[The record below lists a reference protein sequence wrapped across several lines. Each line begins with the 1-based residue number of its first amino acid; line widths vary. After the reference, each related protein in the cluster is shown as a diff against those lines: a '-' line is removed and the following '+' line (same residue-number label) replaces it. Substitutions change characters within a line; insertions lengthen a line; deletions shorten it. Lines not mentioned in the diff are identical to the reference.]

1 MSAVV
6 AQTLHVFGLR
16 SHVAN
21 NIFYFDEQIIVFP
34 SGNHCVKYNVDQK
47 WQKFIPGSDK
57 SQGMLALS
65 ISPNRRYLAISETVQ
80 EKPAITIYE
89 LSSIPCRKRKV
100 LNNFDFQVQKFISM
114 AFSPDSKYL
123 LAQTSPPESNLV
135 YWLWEKQKVMAI
147 VRIDTQNNPVYQVSF
162 SPQDNTQVC
171 VTGSGMFKLLRFA
184 EGTLKQTNF
193 HRGEP
198 QNYLAHTW
206 VADDKIVVG
215 TDTGKLFLF
224 ESGDQRWETSI
235 KVKEPTDGS
244 KSLDVIQES
253 ESLIEFPPVS
263 SPLPSYE
270 QMVAASSHSQM
281 SMPQVFAIAAYS
293 KGFACSAGPG
303 RVLLFEKMEEKD
315 LYRESREIRIPVDP
329 QSNDPSQSDKQD
341 ILCLCFSPSEE
352 TLVASTS
359 KNQLYSITMSLT
371 EISKGEPAHFEYL
384 MYPLH
389 SAPITGLATC
399 IRKPLIATCSLDRS
413 IRLWNYET
421 NTLELFKEYQ
431 EEAYSISL
439 HPSGHFIVVGFAD
452 KLRLMNLLIDDI
464 RSFKEYSVRG
474 CRECSFSNGGHLFA
488 AVNGN
493 VIHVYTTTSLENIS
507 NLKGHTGK
515 IRSIV
520 WNADDSKLISGGTDG
535 AVYEWNLS
543 AGKRETEC
551 VLKSCSYNCVTVSPD
566 AKIIFAVGSDHTL
579 KEIADSSILREIS
592 AFDVTYTAVVISHS
606 GRMMFVGTS
615 VGTIRAMKYPLPLQ
629 KEFNEYQAHAGP
641 ITKMLLT
648 FDDQFLL
655 TAAED
660 GCLFTWKVFDKDGR
674 GIKREREV
682 GFAEEVLVTKT
693 DMEEKAQVMLE
704 LKTRVEELKMEN
716 EYQLR
721 LKDINYSEKI
731 KELTDKFIQEME
743 SLKTKNQVLRTEK
756 EKQDV
761 YHREHIEDLLDKQ
774 SRELQDLECCN
785 NQKLL
790 LEYEKYQELQLKSQR
805 MQEEYEKQL
814 RDNDETKSQA
824 LEELTEFYEAKL
836 QEKTTLLEEA
846 QEDVRQQ
853 LREFE
858 ETKKQIE
865 EDEDREIQDI
875 KTKYEKKLRDEKESN
890 LRLKGETGIMRKK
903 FSSLQKEIEERT
915 NDIETLKGEQMKLQ
929 GVIKSLEKDIQG
941 LKREIQERDETIQDK
956 EKRIYDLKKKN
967 QELGK
972 FKFVLDYKIKELKK
986 QIEPRENEIRV
997 MKEQIQELKWPQR
1010 VEIHSY
1016 NFTKQARKVLL
1027 WGTLPQMEAE
1037 LENFRKQ
1044 NTQLE
1049 LNITELWQKLR
1060 ATDQEML
1067 RERQKERDL
1076 EALVKRFKTDLHN
1089 CVAYIQEPRLLKEKV
1104 RGLFEKYVQRADMV
1118 EIAGLNTDLQQEYTR
1133 QREHLERNLATLKKK
1148 VVKEGEL
1155 HRTDYIR
1162 IMQENVSLIKEINEL
1177 RRELKFTRSQVYD
1190 LEAALKLTKKV
1201 RPQEV
1206 SETEPSRDVLSTAPT
1221 ARLNEQEE
1229 TGRIIEMQRLEI
1241 QRLRDQIQEQ
1251 EQVTGFHAL
1260 AGVRLPSL
1268 SNSEVD
1274 LEVKTN

>member
-1 MSAVV
+1 
-6 AQTLHVFGLR
+6 
-16 SHVAN
+16 
-21 NIFYFDEQIIVFP
+21 
-34 SGNHCVKYNVDQK
+34 
-47 WQKFIPGSDK
+47 
-57 SQGMLALS
+57 
-65 ISPNRRYLAISETVQ
+65 
-80 EKPAITIYE
+80 
-89 LSSIPCRKRKV
+89 
-100 LNNFDFQVQKFISM
+100 
-114 AFSPDSKYL
+114 
-123 LAQTSPPESNLV
+123 
-135 YWLWEKQKVMAI
+135 
-147 VRIDTQNNPVYQVSF
+147 
-162 SPQDNTQVC
+162 
-171 VTGSGMFKLLRFA
+171 MFKLLRFA
-184 EGTLKQTNF
+184 EGTLKQSNF
-193 HRGEP
+193 QRGEP
-198 QNYLAHTW
+198 QNYLAHAW
-206 VADDKIVVG
+206 LSEDKIIVG

-224 ESGDQRWETSI
+224 ESGDQRWETNI
-235 KVKEPTDGS
+235 MVKEPTSGS

-253 ESLIEFPPVS
+253 ESLVEFPPVS

-270 QMVAASSHSQM
+270 QMATSTSQTDHLA
-281 SMPQVFAIAAYS
+281 MPRVFAIAAYS

-303 RVLLFEKMEEKD
+303 RVLLFEKIEDKD
-315 LYRESREIRIPVDP
+315 VYRESREIRIPVDP

-341 ILCLCFSPSEE
+341 VLCMCFSPSEE

-359 KNQLYSITMSLT
+359 KNQLYTITMSLT
-371 EISKGEPAHFEYL
+371 EISKGEAAHFEYL
-384 MYPLH
+384 LYPLH
-389 SAPITGLATC
+389 SASITGLATC

-413 IRLWNYET
+413 IRIWNYES

-431 EEAYSISL
+431 EEAYTISL
-439 HPSGHFIVVGFAD
+439 HPSGHYVVVGFAD

-464 RSFKEYSVRG
+464 RPFKEYSVRG

-488 AVNGN
+488 AANGN
-493 VIHVYTTTSLENIS
+493 VIHIFTTTSLENIT

-520 WNADDSKLISGGTDG
+520 WSVDDSKLISCGTDG

-543 AGKRETEC
+543 SGKRETEC
-551 VLKSCSYNCVTVSPD
+551 VLKSCSYNCVTISPD
-566 AKIIFAVGSDHTL
+566 AKIIFAVGSDQTL
-579 KEIADSSILREIS
+579 KEIADSSILREMP
-592 AFDVTYTAVVISHS
+592 AFDVIYTAIAISHS

-641 ITKMLLT
+641 VTKMLLT
-648 FDDQFLL
+648 FDDQYLL

-693 DMEEKAQVMLE
+693 DMEEKAQIMLE

-721 LKDINYSEKI
+721 LKDMNYSEKI

-743 SLKTKNQVLRTEK
+743 SLKTKNQVLKTDK

-761 YHREHIEDLLDKQ
+761 YHRERVEELINKQ
-774 SRELQDLECCN
+774 SQELQDLECCN

-836 QEKTTLLEEA
+836 QEKTSLLEEA

-915 NDIETLKGEQMKLQ
+915 NDIETLKGEQVKLQ
-929 GVIKSLEKDIQG
+929 AVIKSLEKDIQG

-967 QELGK
+967 QELEK

-986 QIEPRENEIRV
+986 QIEPRENEIKV
-997 MKEQIQELKWPQR
+997 MKEQIQE
-1010 VEIHSY
+1010 
-1016 NFTKQARKVLL
+1016 
-1027 WGTLPQMEAE
+1027 METE
-1037 LENFRKQ
+1037 LERFHKQ

-1060 ATDQEML
+1060 ATDQEM
-1067 RERQKERDL
+1067 RKERQKERDL

-1089 CVAYIQEPRLLKEKV
+1089 CVAYIQEPHLLKDKV
-1104 RGLFEKYVQRADMV
+1104 RGLFENYVQRADMV
-1118 EIAGLNTDLQQEYTR
+1118 EIAGLNTDLQLEYAR

-1148 VVKEGEL
+1148 VVKESEL
-1155 HRTDYIR
+1155 HRTDYVR

-1177 RRELKFTRSQVYD
+1177 CRELKFTRSQVYD
-1190 LEAALKLTKKV
+1190 LEAALKLSKKIQ
-1201 RPQEV
+1201 PQEV
-1206 SETEPSRDVLSTAPT
+1206 SETVSGRDVPSAAATM
-1221 ARLNEQEE
+1221 RLNEQEE

-1251 EQVTGFHAL
+1251 EQVPGFHSI
-1260 AGVRLPSL
+1260 AGIRLPSL
-1268 SNSEVD
+1268 ADSEVD
-1274 LEVKTN
+1274 FEVRTK

>member
-1 MSAVV
+1 MSTVV
-6 AQTLHVFGLR
+6 AQSLHVFGLR

-21 NIFYFDEQIIVFP
+21 NIFFFDEQIIIFP

-57 SQGMLALS
+57 SQDMLALS
-65 ISPNRRYLAISETVQ
+65 ISPNRRYLAVSETVQ
-80 EKPAITIYE
+80 EKPVITIYE
-89 LSSIPCRKRKV
+89 LSSIPCRKRKI
-100 LNNFDFQVQKFISM
+100 LNNFDFPVQKFVSM

-123 LAQTSPPESNLV
+123 LTQTSPPESNLV

-147 VRIDTQNNPVYQVSF
+147 MRTDSQNSSVYQVSF

-171 VTGSGMFKLLRFA
+171 VTGNGMFKLLRFA

-193 HRGEP
+193 QKGEP

-206 VADDKIVVG
+206 VSDDKIVVG
-215 TDTGKLFLF
+215 TDTGRLFLF

-235 KVKEPTDGS
+235 MVKESTSDR
-244 KSLDVIQES
+244 KNLNMIQES
-253 ESLIEFPPVS
+253 ESLIQFPTIS
-263 SPLPSYE
+263 SPVPSYE
-270 QMVAASSHSQM
+270 RAVTTSSRSQIT
-281 SMPQVFAIAAYS
+281 MPQVFAIAAYS

-315 LYRESREIRIPVDP
+315 FYRESREIRIPVDP

-341 ILCLCFSPSEE
+341 VLCLCFSPSEE
-352 TLVASTS
+352 TLIASTS

-384 MYPLH
+384 LYPLH
-389 SAPITGLATC
+389 SASITGLATC

-413 IRLWNYET
+413 VRIWNYES

-431 EEAYSISL
+431 EEAYTISL

-493 VIHVYTTTSLENIS
+493 VIHIFTTTTLENIS

-520 WNADDSKLISGGTDG
+520 WNADDSKLISCGTDG

-543 AGKRETEC
+543 TGKRETEC
-551 VLKSCSYNCVTVSPD
+551 VLKSCSYNCVTISPD
-566 AKIIFAVGSDHTL
+566 AKIIFAVGSDQTL
-579 KEIADSSILREIS
+579 KEIADSSVLRETS
-592 AFDVTYTAVVISHS
+592 AFDVTYTAVAISHS

-615 VGTIRAMKYPLPLQ
+615 LGTIRAMKYPLPLQ
-629 KEFNEYQAHAGP
+629 KEFNEYHAHAGP
-641 ITKMLLT
+641 VTKILLT

-655 TAAED
+655 TTAED

-721 LKDINYSEKI
+721 LKDMNYSEKI

-756 EKQDV
+756 DKQDV
-761 YHREHIEDLLDKQ
+761 LHREHVDDLLDKQ

-814 RDNDETKSQA
+814 RDNDETRSQA

-875 KTKYEKKLRDEKESN
+875 KTKYEKKLRDEKEAN

-915 NDIETLKGEQMKLQ
+915 SDIENLKGEQVKLQ
-929 GVIKSLEKDIQG
+929 GVIKSLEKDILS

-967 QELGK
+967 QELEK

-986 QIEPRENEIRV
+986 QIEPRENEIKV
-997 MKEQIQELKWPQR
+997 MKEQIQE
-1010 VEIHSY
+1010 
-1016 NFTKQARKVLL
+1016 
-1027 WGTLPQMEAE
+1027 MEAE
-1037 LENFRKQ
+1037 LERFHKQ
-1044 NTQLE
+1044 NAQLE
-1049 LNITELWQKLR
+1049 LHVVELWQKLR
-1060 ATDQEML
+1060 AADQETR
-1067 RERQKERDL
+1067 RERQTERDL

-1104 RGLFEKYVQRADMV
+1104 RGLFEKW
-1118 EIAGLNTDLQQEYTR
+1118 
-1133 QREHLERNLATLKKK
+1133 
-1148 VVKEGEL
+1148 
-1155 HRTDYIR
+1155 
-1162 IMQENVSLIKEINEL
+1162 
-1177 RRELKFTRSQVYD
+1177 RSW
-1190 LEAALKLTKKV
+1190 
-1201 RPQEV
+1201 
-1206 SETEPSRDVLSTAPT
+1206 
-1221 ARLNEQEE
+1221 
-1229 TGRIIEMQRLEI
+1229 G
-1241 QRLRDQIQEQ
+1241 
-1251 EQVTGFHAL
+1251 
-1260 AGVRLPSL
+1260 
-1268 SNSEVD
+1268 
-1274 LEVKTN
+1274 

>member
-1 MSAVV
+1 
-6 AQTLHVFGLR
+6 
-16 SHVAN
+16 
-21 NIFYFDEQIIVFP
+21 
-34 SGNHCVKYNVDQK
+34 
-47 WQKFIPGSDK
+47 
-57 SQGMLALS
+57 MLALS
-65 ISPNRRYLAISETVQ
+65 ISPNRRYLAISEIVQ
-80 EKPAITIYE
+80 EKPVITIYE

-100 LNNFDFQVQKFISM
+100 LNTFDFPVQKFISM

-123 LAQTSPPESNLV
+123 LTQTSPPESNLV
-135 YWLWEKQKVMAI
+135 YWLWEKQKVMALI
-147 VRIDTQNNPVYQVSF
+147 RTDTQNNPVYQVSIN
-162 SPQDNTQVC
+162 PQDNTQVC
-171 VTGSGMFKLLRFA
+171 VTGNGMFKLLRFA

-193 HRGEP
+193 QRGEI
-198 QNYLAHTW
+198 QNYLAHAW
-206 VADDKIVVG
+206 VAEDKVIVG

-224 ESGDQRWETSI
+224 ESGDQRWETNI
-235 KVKEPTDGS
+235 MVKEPIDSS
-244 KSLDVIQES
+244 KNLEVVHES
-253 ESLIEFPPVS
+253 ESLVEFPPVS
-263 SPLPSYE
+263 SPVPSFE
-270 QMVAASSHSQM
+270 QIVTTSNHNQLV
-281 SMPQVFAIAAYS
+281 MPRVFAIAAYS

-303 RVLLFEKMEEKD
+303 RVLLFEKIEEKD
-315 LYRESREIRIPVDP
+315 FYRESREIRIPVDP

-341 ILCLCFSPSEE
+341 ILCMCFSPSEE

-359 KNQLYSITMSLT
+359 KNQIYSITMSLT

-389 SAPITGLATC
+389 SASITGLSTC

-413 IRLWNYET
+413 VRIWNYES

-431 EEAYSISL
+431 EEAYTISL
-439 HPSGHFIVVGFAD
+439 HPSGHFVVVGFAD

-464 RSFKEYSVRG
+464 RSFKEYSIRG
-474 CRECSFSNGGHLFA
+474 CRECAFSNGGHLFA
-488 AVNGN
+488 AINGN
-493 VIHVYTTTSLENIS
+493 VIHVFTTTSLENIT

-535 AVYEWNLS
+535 AIYEWNLS
-543 AGKRETEC
+543 SGKRETEC

-566 AKIIFAVGSDHTL
+566 GRIIFAVGSDQTL
-579 KEIADSSILREIS
+579 KEIADSSVLREMS
-592 AFDVTYTAVVISHS
+592 AFDVVYTAIVISHS

-648 FDDQFLL
+648 FDDQYLL
-655 TAAED
+655 TTAED

-693 DMEEKAQVMLE
+693 DMEEKAQIMLE

-721 LKDINYSEKI
+721 LKDMNYSEKI
-731 KELTDKFIQEME
+731 KELTDKFLQEME

-756 EKQDV
+756 EKQDIS
-761 YHREHIEDLLDKQ
+761 HRERIEDLLDKQ
-774 SRELQDLECCN
+774 NRELQDLECCN

-875 KTKYEKKLRDEKESN
+875 KIKYEKKLREEKESN

-915 NDIETLKGEQMKLQ
+915 NDIEMLKGEQEKLQ
-929 GVIKSLEKDIQG
+929 AVIRSLEKDIQG

-967 QELGK
+967 QELEK

-986 QIEPRENEIRV
+986 QIEPRENEIKE
-997 MKEQIQELKWPQR
+997 MKEQIQE
-1010 VEIHSY
+1010 
-1016 NFTKQARKVLL
+1016 
-1027 WGTLPQMEAE
+1027 MEAE
-1037 LENFRKQ
+1037 LERFHKQ

-1060 ATDQEML
+1060 ATDQEM
-1067 RERQKERDL
+1067 RKEKQKERDL
-1076 EALVKRFKTDLHN
+1076 EAVVKWFKTDLHN
-1089 CVAYIQEPRLLKEKV
+1089 CVAYIQEPPLLKEKV

-1118 EIAGLNTDLQQEYTR
+1118 EMAGLNTDLQQEYAR
-1133 QREHLERNLATLKKK
+1133 QREHLERNLATIKKK
-1148 VVKEGEL
+1148 VLKESEL
-1155 HRTDYIR
+1155 HRTDYVR

-1177 RRELKFTRSQVYD
+1177 RRELKYTRSQVYD
-1190 LEAALKLTKKV
+1190 LEAALKLSKKI
-1201 RPQEV
+1201 RTQE
-1206 SETEPSRDVLSTAPT
+1206 D
-1221 ARLNEQEE
+1221 QE
-1229 TGRIIEMQRLEI
+1229 TGSMWEGCREE
-1241 QRLRDQIQEQ
+1241 D
-1251 EQVTGFHAL
+1251 
-1260 AGVRLPSL
+1260 
-1268 SNSEVD
+1268 
-1274 LEVKTN
+1274 

>member
-1 MSAVV
+1 MSTVV
-6 AQTLHVFGLR
+6 AQSLHVFGLR
-16 SHVAN
+16 SHVTN
-21 NIFYFDEQIIVFP
+21 NIFFFDEQIVIFP
-34 SGNHCVKYNVDQK
+34 AGNHCVKYNVDQK

-57 SQGMLALS
+57 SQDMLTLS
-65 ISPNRRYLAISETVQ
+65 ISPNRRYLAISEVVQ
-80 EKPAITIYE
+80 EKPTITIYE
-89 LSSIPCRKRKV
+89 LSCIPCRKRKV
-100 LNNFDFQVQKFISM
+100 LSNFDFSVQRFTSM

-123 LAQTSPPESNLV
+123 LTQTSPPESNLV

-147 VRIDTQNNPVYQVSF
+147 IRADTQNNPIYQVSF
-162 SPQDNTQVC
+162 NPQDNTQVC
-171 VTGSGMFKLLRFA
+171 VTGNGMFKLLRFA

-193 HRGEP
+193 QRGEP
-198 QNYLAHTW
+198 QNYLAHAW
-206 VADDKIVVG
+206 LSEDKIIIG

-224 ESGDQRWETSI
+224 ESGDQRWETNI
-235 KVKEPTDGS
+235 MVKEPTNGS
-244 KSLDVIQES
+244 KSLDVIRES
-253 ESLIEFPPVS
+253 ESLVEFPPAS

-270 QMVAASSHSQM
+270 HMVTSTSQTDHQA
-281 SMPQVFAIAAYS
+281 MPRVFAIAAYS

-303 RVLLFEKMEEKD
+303 RVLLFEKIEEKD
-315 LYRESREIRIPVDP
+315 IYRESREIRIPVDP

-341 ILCLCFSPSEE
+341 VLCMCFSPSEE

-359 KNQLYSITMSLT
+359 KNQLYTITMSLT
-371 EISKGEPAHFEYL
+371 EISKGEAAHFEYL
-384 MYPLH
+384 LYPLH
-389 SAPITGLATC
+389 SASITGLATC

-413 IRLWNYET
+413 IRIWNYES

-431 EEAYSISL
+431 EEAYTISL
-439 HPSGHFIVVGFAD
+439 HPSGHYIVVGFAD

-464 RSFKEYSVRG
+464 RPFKEYSVRG

-493 VIHVYTTTSLENIS
+493 VIHIFTTTNLENIT

-515 IRSIV
+515 IRSVV

-543 AGKRETEC
+543 SGKRETEC
-551 VLKSCSYNCVTVSPD
+551 VLKSCSYNCVTISPD
-566 AKIIFAVGSDHTL
+566 GKMIFAVGSDQTL
-579 KEIADSSILREIS
+579 KEIADSSILREMS
-592 AFDVTYTAVVISHS
+592 AFDVTYTAIVISHS

-615 VGTIRAMKYPLPLQ
+615 VGTVRAMKYPVPLQ

-648 FDDQFLL
+648 FDDQYLL

-693 DMEEKAQVMLE
+693 DMEEKAQIMLE

-721 LKDINYSEKI
+721 LKDMNYSEKI

-743 SLKTKNQVLRTEK
+743 SLKTKNQVLKTDK
-756 EKQDV
+756 EKQDIC
-761 YHREHIEDLLDKQ
+761 HRERIEELINKQ
-774 SRELQDLECCN
+774 NQELQDLECCN

-915 NDIETLKGEQMKLQ
+915 GDIETLKGEQVKLQ

-967 QELGK
+967 QELEK

-986 QIEPRENEIRV
+986 QIEPRENEIKV
-997 MKEQIQELKWPQR
+997 MKEQIQE
-1010 VEIHSY
+1010 
-1016 NFTKQARKVLL
+1016 
-1027 WGTLPQMEAE
+1027 MEAE
-1037 LENFRKQ
+1037 LERFHKQ

-1060 ATDQEML
+1060 ATDQEM
-1067 RERQKERDL
+1067 RKERQKERDL

-1089 CVAYIQEPRLLKEKV
+1089 CVAYIQEPHLLKEKV
-1104 RGLFEKYVQRADMV
+1104 RGLFENYVQRADMV
-1118 EIAGLNTDLQQEYTR
+1118 EIAGLNTDLQLEYAR
-1133 QREHLERNLATLKKK
+1133 QREYLERNLATLKKK

-1155 HRTDYIR
+1155 HRTDYVR

-1190 LEAALKLTKKV
+1190 LEAALKLSKKIQ
-1201 RPQEV
+1201 PPEV
-1206 SETEPSRDVLSTAPT
+1206 SETVSGRDQPSATT
-1221 ARLNEQEE
+1221 TMRLNEQEE

-1251 EQVTGFHAL
+1251 EQVPGFHTI
-1260 AGVRLPSL
+1260 AGIRLPSL
-1268 SNSEVD
+1268 ADSDVD
-1274 LEVKTN
+1274 FEAKTK

>member
-21 NIFYFDEQIIVFP
+21 NIFYFDEQIIIFP

-47 WQKFIPGSDK
+47 WQKFIPGSEK

-171 VTGSGMFKLLRFA
+171 VTGNGMFKLLRFA

-193 HRGEP
+193 QRGEP

-235 KVKEPTDGS
+235 MVKEPTDGS

-315 LYRESREIRIPVDP
+315 FYRESREIRIPVDP

-341 ILCLCFSPSEE
+341 VLCLCFSPSEE

-399 IRKPLIATCSLDRS
+399 IRKPFIATCSLDRS

-474 CRECSFSNGGHLFA
+474 CGECSFSNGGHLFA

-507 NLKGHTGK
+507 SLKGHTG
-515 IRSIV
+515 
-520 WNADDSKLISGGTDG
+520 
-535 AVYEWNLS
+535 
-543 AGKRETEC
+543 
-551 VLKSCSYNCVTVSPD
+551 
-566 AKIIFAVGSDHTL
+566 
-579 KEIADSSILREIS
+579 
-592 AFDVTYTAVVISHS
+592 
-606 GRMMFVGTS
+606 
-615 VGTIRAMKYPLPLQ
+615 
-629 KEFNEYQAHAGP
+629 
-641 ITKMLLT
+641 KMLLT

-721 LKDINYSEKI
+721 LKDMNYSEKI

-761 YHREHIEDLLDKQ
+761 YHHEHIEDLLDKQ
-774 SRELQDLECCN
+774 SRELQEMECCN

-997 MKEQIQELKWPQR
+997 MKEQIQE
-1010 VEIHSY
+1010 
-1016 NFTKQARKVLL
+1016 
-1027 WGTLPQMEAE
+1027 MEAE
-1037 LENFRKQ
+1037 LENFHKQ

-1060 ATDQEML
+1060 ATDQEMR

-1118 EIAGLNTDLQQEYTR
+1118 EIAGLNTDLQQEYAR

-1155 HRTDYIR
+1155 HRTDYVR
-1162 IMQENVSLIKEINEL
+1162 IMQAV
-1177 RRELKFTRSQVYD
+1177 
-1190 LEAALKLTKKV
+1190 
-1201 RPQEV
+1201 
-1206 SETEPSRDVLSTAPT
+1206 
-1221 ARLNEQEE
+1221 
-1229 TGRIIEMQRLEI
+1229 QR
-1241 QRLRDQIQEQ
+1241 
-1251 EQVTGFHAL
+1251 A
-1260 AGVRLPSL
+1260 
-1268 SNSEVD
+1268 
-1274 LEVKTN
+1274 

>member
-1 MSAVV
+1 MWIRNGKNSFQVHSGCCTEDRFKEEKERK
-6 AQTLHVFGLR
+6 QGEQLR
-16 SHVAN
+16 DN
-21 NIFYFDEQIIVFP
+21 CCN
-34 SGNHCVKYNVDQK
+34 SG
-47 WQKFIPGSDK
+47 SEK

-171 VTGSGMFKLLRFA
+171 VTGNGMFKLLRFA

-193 HRGEP
+193 QRGEP

-235 KVKEPTDGS
+235 MVKEPTDGS

-315 LYRESREIRIPVDP
+315 FYRESREIRIPVDP

-341 ILCLCFSPSEE
+341 VLCLCFSPSEE

-399 IRKPLIATCSLDRS
+399 IRKPFIATCSLDRS

-474 CRECSFSNGGHLFA
+474 CGECSFSNGGHLFA

-507 NLKGHTGK
+507 SLKGHTGK
-515 IRSIV
+515 
-520 WNADDSKLISGGTDG
+520 
-535 AVYEWNLS
+535 
-543 AGKRETEC
+543 
-551 VLKSCSYNCVTVSPD
+551 
-566 AKIIFAVGSDHTL
+566 
-579 KEIADSSILREIS
+579 ILREIS
-592 AFDVTYTAVVISHS
+592 AFDVTYTAIVISHS

-721 LKDINYSEKI
+721 LKDMNYSEKI

-761 YHREHIEDLLDKQ
+761 YHHEHIEDLLDKQ
-774 SRELQDLECCN
+774 SRELQEMECCN

-997 MKEQIQELKWPQR
+997 MKEQIQE
-1010 VEIHSY
+1010 
-1016 NFTKQARKVLL
+1016 
-1027 WGTLPQMEAE
+1027 MEAE
-1037 LENFRKQ
+1037 LENFHKQ

-1060 ATDQEML
+1060 ATDQEMR

-1118 EIAGLNTDLQQEYTR
+1118 EIAGLNTDLQQEYAR

-1155 HRTDYIR
+1155 HRTDYVR

-1206 SETEPSRDVLSTAPT
+1206 SETEPSRDMLSTAPT

-1251 EQVTGFHAL
+1251 EQVTGFHTL

>member
-1 MSAVV
+1 
-6 AQTLHVFGLR
+6 
-16 SHVAN
+16 
-21 NIFYFDEQIIVFP
+21 
-34 SGNHCVKYNVDQK
+34 
-47 WQKFIPGSDK
+47 
-57 SQGMLALS
+57 
-65 ISPNRRYLAISETVQ
+65 
-80 EKPAITIYE
+80 
-89 LSSIPCRKRKV
+89 
-100 LNNFDFQVQKFISM
+100 M
-114 AFSPDSKYL
+114 A
-123 LAQTSPPESNLV
+123 
-135 YWLWEKQKVMAI
+135 
-147 VRIDTQNNPVYQVSF
+147 
-162 SPQDNTQVC
+162 
-171 VTGSGMFKLLRFA
+171 
-184 EGTLKQTNF
+184 
-193 HRGEP
+193 
-198 QNYLAHTW
+198 
-206 VADDKIVVG
+206 KIH
-215 TDTGKLFLF
+215 
-224 ESGDQRWETSI
+224 S
-235 KVKEPTDGS
+235 
-244 KSLDVIQES
+244 
-253 ESLIEFPPVS
+253 SLIEFPPIS
-263 SPLPSYE
+263 SPVPSFE
-270 QMVAASSHSQM
+270 QIVKTSSHGHLSL
-281 SMPQVFAIAAYS
+281 PQVFAIAVYS

-303 RVLLFEKMEEKD
+303 RVLLFEKMEDKD
-315 LYRESREIRIPVDP
+315 FYRESREIWIPMDL
-329 QSNDPSQSDKQD
+329 QSSDPSQSDKQD
-341 ILCLCFSPSEE
+341 ILCMCFSPSEE
-352 TLVASTS
+352 TLIASTS
-359 KNQLYSITMSLT
+359 KHQLYSITMSLT

-389 SAPITGLATC
+389 SAAITGLATC

-413 IRLWNYET
+413 IRIWNYES
-421 NTLELFKEYQ
+421 NTLELYKEYQ
-431 EEAYSISL
+431 EEAYTISL
-439 HPSGHFIVVGFAD
+439 HPSGHFVVVGFAD

-474 CRECSFSNGGHLFA
+474 CKECCFSNGGHLFA

-493 VIHVYTTTSLENIS
+493 VIHIFTTTSLENIS

-520 WNADDSKLISGGTDG
+520 WNADDSKLISCGTDG

-543 AGKRETEC
+543 SGKRETEC
-551 VLKSCSYNCVTVSPD
+551 VLKSCSYNCVTISPD
-566 AKIIFAVGSDHTL
+566 GKVIFAVGSDQTL
-579 KEIADSSILREIS
+579 KEIADSSVLREMS
-592 AFDVTYTAVVISHS
+592 AFDVIYTAIAISHS
-606 GRMMFVGTS
+606 GRMMFAGTS
-615 VGTIRAMKYPLPLQ
+615 VGTIRAMKYPLPVQ
-629 KEFNEYQAHAGP
+629 KEFNEYQAHGGP

-648 FDDQFLL
+648 FDDQYLL
-655 TAAED
+655 TAADD

-704 LKTRVEELKMEN
+704 LRTRVEELKMEN

-721 LKDINYSEKI
+721 LKDMNYSEKI

-756 EKQDV
+756 EKQDIM
-761 YHREHIEDLLDKQ
+761 HQEHLDDLLDKQ
-774 SRELQDLECCN
+774 SRELQDLEYCN

-903 FSSLQKEIEERT
+903 FSSLQKEIEERI
-915 NDIETLKGEQMKLQ
+915 NDIETLKGEQLKLQ
-929 GVIKSLEKDIQG
+929 GVIKSMEKDIQG

-967 QELGK
+967 QELEK

-986 QIEPRENEIRV
+986 QIEPRENEIKV
-997 MKEQIQELKWPQR
+997 MKEQIQE
-1010 VEIHSY
+1010 
-1016 NFTKQARKVLL
+1016 
-1027 WGTLPQMEAE
+1027 MEAE
-1037 LENFRKQ
+1037 LERFHKR

-1049 LNITELWQKLR
+1049 LNITELWQKLK
-1060 ATDQEML
+1060 ATDKEMR

-1076 EALVKRFKTDLHN
+1076 ESLVKRFKTDLHN
-1089 CVAYIQEPRLLKEKV
+1089 CVTYIQEPRLLKEKV

-1118 EIAGLNTDLQQEYTR
+1118 EIAGMNTDLQQEYSR

-1148 VVKEGEL
+1148 VVKESEL
-1155 HRTDYIR
+1155 HRTDYVR

-1190 LEAALKLTKKV
+1190 LDAALKLSKKT
-1201 RPQEV
+1201 RPQDIPEMG
-1206 SETEPSRDVLSTAPT
+1206 PSRDMSGIAPT
-1221 ARLNEQEE
+1221 VRLNEEEE

-1251 EQVTGFHAL
+1251 EQIPGFHPP

-1268 SNSEVD
+1268 LDSEISF
-1274 LEVKTN
+1274 EVETK

>member
-1 MSAVV
+1 MSTVV
-6 AQTLHVFGLR
+6 AQSLHVFGLR
-16 SHVAN
+16 SHVTN
-21 NIFYFDEQIIVFP
+21 NIFFFDEQIVIFP
-34 SGNHCVKYNVDQK
+34 SGNHCVKYNLDQK
-47 WQKFIPGSDK
+47 WQKFIAGSDK

-80 EKPAITIYE
+80 DKPIITIYE

-100 LNNFDFQVQKFISM
+100 LNNFEFQVQKFTSM

-123 LAQTSPPESNLV
+123 LTQTSPPESNLV
-135 YWLWEKQKVMAI
+135 YWLWEKQKVMAVI
-147 VRIDTQNNPVYQVSF
+147 KADIQNNPIYQVSIN
-162 SPQDNTQVC
+162 PQDNTQVC
-171 VTGSGMFKLLRFA
+171 ITGNGIFKILRFA

-193 HRGEP
+193 QRGESP
-198 QNYLAHTW
+198 NCLAHSW
-206 VADDKIVVG
+206 VSEDRIIVG

-224 ESGDQRWETSI
+224 ESGDQRWETNI
-235 KVKEPTDGS
+235 MVKEPTS
-244 KSLDVIQES
+244 SRSLDIIHES
-253 ESLIEFPPVS
+253 ESLVEFPPPS
-263 SPLPSYE
+263 SPASSIE
-270 QMVAASSHSQM
+270 QMSTTTYTQQVVL
-281 SMPQVFAIAAYS
+281 PQVFAIAAYS

-303 RVLLFEKMEEKD
+303 RVLLFEKVEEKD
-315 LYRESREIRIPVDP
+315 FYRESREIRIPVDP

-341 ILCLCFSPSEE
+341 VLCLCFSPSEE

-371 EISKGEPAHFEYL
+371 EISKGEAAHFEYL
-384 MYPLH
+384 LYPLH
-389 SAPITGLATC
+389 SASITGLATC

-413 IRLWNYET
+413 VRIWNYES
-421 NTLELFKEYQ
+421 NTLELYKEYQ
-431 EEAYSISL
+431 EEAYTVSL
-439 HPSGHFIVVGFAD
+439 HPSGHYIVVGFAD

-474 CRECSFSNGGHLFA
+474 CKECAFSNGGHLFA

-493 VIHVYTTTSLENIS
+493 VIHIFTTTNLENIN

-515 IRSIV
+515 IRSLV
-520 WNADDSKLISGGTDG
+520 WNTDDSKLISAGTDG

-543 AGKRETEC
+543 TGKRETEC
-551 VLKSCSYNCVTVSPD
+551 VLKVCSYNSVTISPD
-566 AKIIFAVGSDHTL
+566 GKVIFAVGSDQTL
-579 KEIADSSILREIS
+579 KEIADSLILREIP
-592 AFDVTYTAVVISHS
+592 AFDVVYTAITISHS
-606 GRMMFVGTS
+606 GRMIFVGTS

-629 KEFNEYQAHAGP
+629 REFNEYQAHAGP
-641 ITKMLLT
+641 VTKILLT

-655 TAAED
+655 TVSED
-660 GCLFTWKVFDKDGR
+660 GCLFTWKVFDKEGR

-693 DMEEKAQVMLE
+693 DMEEKAQIMLE

-721 LKDINYSEKI
+721 LKDMNYSEKI

-743 SLKTKNQVLRTEK
+743 SLKTKNQVLKTEK
-756 EKQDV
+756 EKQDIS
-761 YHREHIEDLLDKQ
+761 HREHLEDLIERQ

-836 QEKTTLLEEA
+836 QEKTGLLEEA

-875 KTKYEKKLRDEKESN
+875 KTKYERKLRDEKESN

-915 NDIETLKGEQMKLQ
+915 NDIELLKTEQVKLQ
-929 GVIKSLEKDIQG
+929 GVIRSLEKDIQG

-967 QELGK
+967 QELEK

-986 QIEPRENEIRV
+986 QIEPRENEIKV
-997 MKEQIQELKWPQR
+997 MKEQIQE
-1010 VEIHSY
+1010 
-1016 NFTKQARKVLL
+1016 
-1027 WGTLPQMEAE
+1027 MEDE
-1037 LENFRKQ
+1037 LERFHKQ

-1049 LNITELWQKLR
+1049 LNITELLQKLR
-1060 ATDQEML
+1060 ATDQEM
-1067 RERQKERDL
+1067 RKEQQKERDL
-1076 EALVKRFKTDLHN
+1076 EALVRRFKTDLHN
-1089 CVAYIQEPRLLKEKV
+1089 CVSYIQEPRQLKEKI
-1104 RGLFEKYVQRADMV
+1104 RALFEKYVQRADMV
-1118 EIAGLNTDLQQEYTR
+1118 EIAGLNSDLQQEYAR

-1155 HRTDYIR
+1155 HRADYVR

-1177 RRELKFTRSQVYD
+1177 RRELKLTRSQIYD
-1190 LEAALKLTKKV
+1190 LESALKVSKKTRAQEAPESVLTK
-1201 RPQEV
+1201 
-1206 SETEPSRDVLSTAPT
+1206 DVVGTSSTM
-1221 ARLNEQEE
+1221 RLNEQEE

-1241 QRLRDQIQEQ
+1241 RRLRDQIQEQ
-1251 EQVTGFHAL
+1251 EQVPGFHTI

-1268 SNSEVD
+1268 VDSDVDFEVHT
-1274 LEVKTN
+1274 K